1 MSTLWLIILFP
12 ILTGIVTLFTDS
24 HKIRKILLI
33 VCSVL
38 HMVFTAFICLGSITP
53 TTESWFCTDALS
65 KIFLSLTSLLYFGA
79 SLYALTY
86 LKPDEEGE
94 HVSDFHDLSFL
105 RNKNA
110 VFMGCM
116 QFFLSAMTL
125 SVLSAHFGL
134 QWIGVEA
141 TTLASTPLIYHHR
154 NKKSLEAAW
163 KYLIICSVGI
173 ALALMGVFFLAMA
186 VPTQV
191 EFFTPRGLSKF
202 AGYLRT
208 DWLQV
213 AFIFILVGYGTKA
226 GFAPMHTWLPD
237 AHSEAPSPASA
248 LLSGALLNCALL
260 AILRVYQV
268 CAEVPAVQALALQ
281 LFILFGLLSMAIS
294 GIFIMHQADYK
305 RMLAYSSVEHM
316 GIMIFAFGLGKAATA
331 AALFH
336 AICHSLVKSS
346 LFMLAGN
353 ILSAYQTKKV
363 EKIHGLLRT
372 MPITSV
378 LWLAGFL
385 AITGTPPFGTFMS
398 EFSILKVAVES
409 RNYLFGALYLLFL
422 VLVFVGMLTI
432 FSTMALGKKMP
443 VNSEGQ
449 PIDYKDPELRKDGT
463 VYEHPLQYITPI
475 VFLAAA
481 LFLGCYIPEPVLQ
494 IINEASAI
502 LGGKPL

>member
-12 ILTGIVTLFTDS
+12 ILTGITTLFTKS
-24 HKIRKILLI
+24 HKIRKILLLI
-33 VCSVL
+33 CSVV
-38 HMVFTAFICLGSITP
+38 HMALTVFICQGSITP
-53 TTESWFCTDALS
+53 ATESWFTTDALT
-65 KIFLSLTSLLYFGA
+65 KIFLSITSLLYFGA

-86 LKPDEEGE
+86 LKPDEDGDQP
-94 HVSDFHDLSFL
+94 SALLDLSFL

-116 QFFLSAMTL
+116 HFFLAAMTL
-125 SVLSAHFGL
+125 SIVSAHFGL

-173 ALALMGVFFLAMA
+173 ALALMGIFFLAMA
-186 VPTQV
+186 VPAQV

-213 AFIFILVGYGTKA
+213 AFIFVLVGYGTKV

-268 CAEVPAVQALALQ
+268 CAEIPAVQTLASE
-281 LFILFGLLSMAIS
+281 LFVLFGLVSMAIS

-316 GIMIFAFGLGKAATA
+316 GVMAFGFGLGKVAVA

-336 AICHSLVKSS
+336 AICHSLIKSS

-372 MPITSV
+372 MPVTSV

-385 AITGTPPFGTFMS
+385 AITGTPPFGTFMT
-398 EFSILKVAVES
+398 EFSILKTAVES

-432 FSTMALGKKMP
+432 FSTMALGKKMT

-449 PIDYKDPELRKDGT
+449 PIDYKELNLRKDGT
-463 VYEHPLQYITPI
+463 IYEHPLQYITPI
-475 VFLAAA
+475 IFLAAA
-481 LFLGCYIPEPVLQ
+481 LYLGCNIPEPILQ
-494 IINEASAI
+494 TINEASAI
-502 LGGKPL
+502 LGGKAL